1 MADSCCCGG
10 NSPKALIFACSGCS
24 NVGQLSNDLAIKLTR
39 EGYGKMSCLAGV
51 GAHISGFV
59 VSAKDSQRLVA
70 IDGCDLHCA
79 LKVLQHAESNPHLHL
94 TLTDRGFVK
103 KHGASVSEDE
113 LERAFAIAVKGIQ
126 ELPCS
131 TDL

>member
-1 MADSCCCGG
+1 MADCCCGSS
-10 NSPKALIFACSGCS
+10 SPKALIFACSGCS

-39 EGYGKMSCLAGV
+39 EGFGKMSCLAGV

-94 TLTDRGFVK
+94 TLTECGFVK
-103 KHGASVSEDE
+103 KHGAAVSEEE
-113 LERAFAIAVKGIQ
+113 LERAFALAVKGIQ
-126 ELPCS
+126 EFPCS
-131 TDL
+131 TDS